1 MKPSIDLPC
10 LCLVTDRG
18 RVASGGLVDMARA
31 AVDGG
36 VGMVQLREKDLPAG
50 ELLALARE
58 LREVTKGK
66 ALLIVNDRVDIALL
80 SGADGVQLGEN
91 GLDVASAR
99 RLVGADMVI
108 GRSVHSVEGA
118 VKAEADGA
126 DFLVLGTIFETASH
140 PGGQTGGLGLVREV
154 SARVNVPVIG
164 IGGITGSN
172 AGGLVEAGAAG
183 AAVITA
189 VSMAADPRGAA
200 LGISGAMRS
209 PSP

>member
-1 MKPSIDLPC
+1 
-10 LCLVTDRG
+10 
-18 RVASGGLVDMARA
+18 
-31 AVDGG
+31 
-36 VGMVQLREKDLPAG
+36 MVQLREKGLPAG

-58 LREVTKGK
+58 LRRVTEGK
-66 ALLIVNDRVDIALL
+66 ALLVVNDRVDIAMLC
-80 SGADGVQLGEN
+80 GADGVQLGEN

-118 VKAEADGA
+118 VKAEAEGA

-140 PGGQTGGLGLVREV
+140 PGGRTGGLGLVREV
-154 SARVNVPVIG
+154 SGRVNVPVIG

-183 AAVITA
+183 VAVITA
-189 VSMAADPRGAA
+189 VSMAGDPRGAA